1 VKNNRIKIIVL
12 AGLIAFVG
20 IITIQVLWL
29 KQAFDEEEK
38 KFSQN
43 IQVSLLEVANEMN
56 RYYGYTTP
64 HANPVD
70 KLSKDYYVVNMR
82 NDFEA
87 KTLELLLINNFKSKG
102 ISTNFEY
109 AIYDCETDDMLYGSY
124 IQFDKKEDAQPS
136 TYFPKA
142 KNLVYYFAVRFPD
155 KNSFIYASLK
165 GWIILCVAMVITLFI
180 YLYAI
185 YIILQQQKYATLQR
199 DFINNMTHEFK
210 TPLASIL
217 IASNFLSKNETVSN
231 DDKLKQYSN
240 IIIEQGKKLDSHLEK
255 ILNVAKDD
263 VNPLQLNKE
272 TVNVPETL
280 NKAIDIIKLKYP
292 AANIVINN
300 TADKT
305 AIQADAFHFA
315 NIVYNFLDNSI
326 KYCDKTPEIHIDLKN
341 EGNNLVMKI
350 ADNGIGISAK
360 HLKHVFEK
368 FYRAPESKKL
378 AVNGFGLG
386 LYYVKKICELH
397 GWKLKAESETGNGT
411 IIVLTMKQ
419 IA

>member
-1 VKNNRIKIIVL
+1 MKINRIKIIVL
-12 AGLIAFVG
+12 AGLIAFIG

-43 IQVSLLEVANEMN
+43 IQVSLLEVANELN
-56 RYYGYTTP
+56 HYYGYTTP
-64 HANPVD
+64 HANPVE

-82 NDFEA
+82 NDFDA
-87 KTLELLLINNFKSKG
+87 KTLELLLINKFKAKA

-142 KNLVYYFAVRFPD
+142 KNLVYYFAVRFPE
-155 KNSFIYASLK
+155 KNNFIYTSLK
-165 GWIILCVAMVITLFI
+165 GWILLCAAMVITLFI

-185 YIILQQQKYATLQR
+185 YIILQQQKYASLQR

-217 IASNFLSKNETVSN
+217 IASNFLSKNETVCS
-231 DDKLKQYSN
+231 DEKLKQYST

-272 TVNVPETL
+272 TVNVADTVH
-280 NKAIDIIKLKYP
+280 KAIDIIKLKYP
-292 AANIVINN
+292 SANIYVNN
-300 TADKT
+300 KAQQTS
-305 AIQADAFHFA
+305 IQADAFHFA
-315 NIVYNFLDNSI
+315 NIIYNFLDNSV
-326 KYCDKTPEIHIDLKN
+326 KYCDRTPEINIDIAN
-341 EGNNLVMKI
+341 EGNNLVLKV
-350 ADNGIGISAK
+350 ADNGIGISQK

-397 GWKLKAESETGNGT
+397 GWKLKAESDPGKGT
-411 IIVLTMKQ
+411 TITLAMK
-419 IA
+419 